1 MTNQLTVGILIFT
14 EVEVLDFCGPFEVF
28 STARHLDKSDDDTQ
42 VFDVLTIAKQRGTI
56 RCSGGL
62 LVQPHHAFDDHPPLD
77 MLIVPGGRGT
87 RALTDHRATL
97 DWITAQAASVSLLT
111 SVCTGAGLL
120 GAAGLLD
127 GKRATTHWGAI
138 DWLKQL
144 APKTTVLENMRFVD
158 EGALVTSAGVS
169 AGIDMSLHIVNRLCG
184 PEIARYT
191 ARDMEYDWQ
200 P

>member
-1 MTNQLTVGILIFT
+1 MTKQLTVGILVFT
-14 EVEVLDFCGPFEVF
+14 DVEVLDFCGPFEVF
-28 STARHLDKSDDDTQ
+28 SSARRLDTPDDDTQ
-42 VFDVLTIAKQRGTI
+42 IFAVLTIAEQHGTI
-56 RCSGGL
+56 RSRGGL

-77 MLIVPGGRGT
+77 ILIVPGGRGT

-97 DWITAQAASVSLLT
+97 DWIAAQAASISLLT

-120 GAAGLLD
+120 AAAGLLE

-144 APKTTVLENMRFVD
+144 APNATVDENVRFVED
-158 EGALVTSAGVS
+158 GTLVTSAGVS
-169 AGIDMSLHIVNRLCG
+169 AGIDMSLHVLDRLCG
-184 PEIARYT
+184 PEIALHT
-191 ARDMEYDWQ
+191 ARNMEYDWR